1 MNLPASLRPMSLVS
15 SPKTVTALGLL
26 GKSETGKDFSS
37 VAVAVSVL
45 PQISLLEMTGHL
57 SVSQSGNNQTW
68 KSLGGLQVTEGTL
81 LLVKNEAKEIRT
93 PSFPERTKLKSQ
105 HHLTL

>member
-1 MNLPASLRPMSLVS
+1 M
-15 SPKTVTALGLL
+15 
-26 GKSETGKDFSS
+26 
-37 VAVAVSVL
+37 AVSVL
-45 PQISLLEMTGHL
+45 PQISLLEMTGYL